1 MVQRAAKRSLKPIQE
16 RKSKPLIDFFM
27 VIMAS
32 GFARGRVRVTEKRKV
47 AAIFQ
52 LIVCS
57 VIILSVRYSMAE
69 EAWTSFGVSSQTW
82 LPYIFHLL
90 TNILPNTYYFTETC
104 SLGLKRRSLIYKT
117 YVLWSGGRSELCFR
131 HHAIARPMIL
141 AIVTSVVNGPWSF
154 NGR

>member
-1 MVQRAAKRSLKPIQE
+1 
-16 RKSKPLIDFFM
+16 M

-32 GFARGRVRVTEKRKV
+32 GIARGRVRVTEKRKV

-90 TNILPNTYYFTETC
+90 TNILSRIHTI
-104 SLGLKRRSLIYKT
+104 SQRHA
-117 YVLWSGGRSELCFR
+117 VL
-131 HHAIARPMIL
+131 AY
-141 AIVTSVVNGPWSF
+141 SVVL
-154 NGR
+154 